1 GTSSISAPRIS
12 TSRSRATSRARRR
25 MWRRSRR
32 FWARARRVRKPSS
45 TLVPDVR
52 SALSPRHQ
60 RVYARLRRAM
70 AQRSGERV
78 GVRGIF
84 SVRPP
89 HPILDVTRTEPPSPR
104 KRGEG
109 TIITTAFLTIF
120 QTTPLRSRGAF
131 LRPGFAFGFAQ
142 PQGRGGGAP
151 RDVRMLAR
159 HLLGLRYRGRPGTW
173 RGALRPQRGTP
184 ASRRSHRGDFG
195 RRCRASLTGA
205 TPKLALRQV
214 RFGCTGAPRVRVVV
228 PGGRLSV
235 ASRGERL
242 QAAAAGR
249 HASLRIQVWLE
260 NTPRMSKAGTDVV

>member
-109 TIITTAFLTIF
+109 TTITTAFLTIF

-151 RDVRMLAR
+151 RY
-159 HLLGLRYRGRPGTW
+159 GCLRGIRWACAIGAGQAPGE
-173 RGALRPQRGTP
+173 APCVPIRGTP

-214 RFGCTGAPRVRVVV
+214 RFGCSGAPRVRVVV